1 MYDVN
6 NYKGDSP
13 FDVIIYMQLNYL
25 KLCLKVRL
33 LFHYV
38 YLAKLVFGGI
48 PNTLN
53 GKKNRGLLMEKK
65 VDLAS

>member
-1 MYDVN
+1 MMLTIV
-6 NYKGDSP
+6 KVIP
-13 FDVIIYMQLNYL
+13 LLMLFIIYMQLNYL
-25 KLCLKVRL
+25 KLCLKMRL

-53 GKKNRGLLMEKK
+53 GKKNRGSDAHVLMEKN
-65 VDLAS
+65 